1 MRGSRCIYGHDMDH
15 PLQTLQSAGR
25 YARIAWRGVSWGLRG
40 ELAAEGAVAG
50 VASVQSVGVHS
61 AGVDCWLRA
70 GRAEVGED
78 DIEVVDID
86 LAVVVGVGRTSTICV
101 RSRTFPDRRPRRRC
115 IYRYL
120 IARLKAGPSCNIPE

>member
-1 MRGSRCIYGHDMDH
+1 MRGSRCIYGNDMDH
-15 PLQTLQSAGR
+15 PLQTLQSAGG
-25 YARIAWRGVSWGLRG
+25 YARIAWRGVSLGLRG

-86 LAVVVGVGRTSTICV
+86 EAVVVSDIAEVADTDGGAEDGEYCVEVVDIDRTRV
-101 RSRTFPDRRPRRRC
+101 VD
-115 IYRYL
+115 
-120 IARLKAGPSCNIPE
+120 IAEA